1 MNPNE
6 YLLQKF
12 EIKGDSMKKTYKKLK
27 KIFLGLAIDLMLGIL
42 VTIVSSVPVNA
53 DEIPINIADMP
64 RSKSVGCS
72 ITKEEVV
79 DSYGNHYPSG
89 VLEFACNNISS
100 TTASF
105 DLKGE
110 YSEFAGTFTV
120 SDKTSSEDALNIGVF
135 VDGRLEFSA
144 VGMTRRDEKC
154 DFNIDV
160 QGAGVL
166 EIKASG
172 NTNSGYMYLVDSHLV
187 KLDEQSSYTDLIKV
201 EDVYKIDSSQ
211 YETSSDLFCDSF
223 GTLHSGYNSFTPSR
237 LLGSVPS
244 FVMYNLDKDYSLF
257 EGAFVASPRTP
268 SKAVFSVKILC
279 DEKTVYEKS
288 GITKTSEQNDFA
300 IDVNDVKVIKIE
312 IALEDTSSWYGDLYM
327 VDNRLRRHQ
336 HTPGDWIIEKEA
348 TCTDEGKKVQTC
360 TVCNEVLE
368 TEVIP
373 RLGHTST
380 GIWETYREPTCHEE
394 GEEIQY
400 CSVCGNIAERRPIEK
415 LAHTPSDSWSI
426 VRQPSCSEEGI
437 RQKLCSVCGEVV
449 QEETI
454 GKLMHDYGEWVIVSG
469 NIWNNPIVCERKCSV
484 CGAIDHME
492 RNDTAWLKPLVATL
506 IIVAII
512 LVSVL
517 LLFSIYGLPFK
528 FGSIKKLI
536 SKMRNK

>member
-1 MNPNE
+1 
-6 YLLQKF
+6 
-12 EIKGDSMKKTYKKLK
+12 
-27 KIFLGLAIDLMLGIL
+27 
-42 VTIVSSVPVNA
+42 
-53 DEIPINIADMP
+53 
-64 RSKSVGCS
+64 
-72 ITKEEVV
+72 
-79 DSYGNHYPSG
+79 
-89 VLEFACNNISS
+89 
-100 TTASF
+100 
-105 DLKGE
+105 
-110 YSEFAGTFTV
+110 
-120 SDKTSSEDALNIGVF
+120 
-135 VDGRLEFSA
+135 
-144 VGMTRRDEKC
+144 
-154 DFNIDV
+154 
-160 QGAGVL
+160 
-166 EIKASG
+166 
-172 NTNSGYMYLVDSHLV
+172 
-187 KLDEQSSYTDLIKV
+187 
-201 EDVYKIDSSQ
+201 
-211 YETSSDLFCDSF
+211 
-223 GTLHSGYNSFTPSR
+223 
-237 LLGSVPS
+237 
-244 FVMYNLDKDYSLF
+244 
-257 EGAFVASPRTP
+257 
-268 SKAVFSVKILC
+268 
-279 DEKTVYEKS
+279 
-288 GITKTSEQNDFA
+288 
-300 IDVNDVKVIKIE
+300 
-312 IALEDTSSWYGDLYM
+312 
-327 VDNRLRRHQ
+327 
-336 HTPGDWIIEKEA
+336 
-348 TCTDEGKKVQTC
+348 
-360 TVCNEVLE
+360 VLE

-437 RQKLCSVCGEVV
+437 RQKICSVCGEVV